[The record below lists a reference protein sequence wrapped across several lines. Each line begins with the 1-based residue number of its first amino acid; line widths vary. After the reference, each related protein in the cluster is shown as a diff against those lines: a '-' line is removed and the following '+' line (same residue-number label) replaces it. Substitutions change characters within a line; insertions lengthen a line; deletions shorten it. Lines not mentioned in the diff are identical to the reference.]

1 MKVLSKHK
9 TAMERQITKLVR
21 IETEKVD
28 ILLNSK
34 DEWNG
39 SKILRVVLEIGDRVT
54 NEQWGGDNNNG
65 NGNNRY
71 DDMNKLADIVL
82 SMWDLKNG
90 RNTMRIL

>member
-1 MKVLSKHK
+1 MKVLSKHQ

-54 NEQWGGDNNNG
+54 NE
-65 NGNNRY
+65 
-71 DDMNKLADIVL
+71 
-82 SMWDLKNG
+82 
-90 RNTMRIL
+90 

>member
-9 TAMERQITKLVR
+9 TAMERQNAELVR

-39 SKILRVVLEIGDRVT
+39 SKIPRVVLEIGDEQWRVT
-54 NEQWGGDNNNG
+54 IIMVMVIT
-65 NGNNRY
+65 
-71 DDMNKLADIVL
+71 DM
-82 SMWDLKNG
+82 M
-90 RNTMRIL
+90 T